1 MQNMGKGNFTFD
13 SFKAA
18 YDSDPRLQA
27 LVTNFDQNSIELK
40 SSETDDLANPKK
52 SGNANT
58 VNQMAKNAVD
68 LKGL

>member
-1 MQNMGKGNFTFD
+1 MGKGNFTFD

-40 SSETDDLANPKK
+40 SSETDDLANPSKD
-52 SGNANT
+52 SNADT